1 MSKPKL
7 ALYWAASCGGC
18 EIAVLEIKEKIL
30 DVANVFD
37 IVLWPCVMDFKY
49 EDLEKLGNKEIDLC
63 LFNGAIRTSEHEH
76 LAKLLR
82 DKSKVMVAYGTCA
95 CEGGIPGLANEF
107 DKESIF
113 QRVYLE
119 TPSTYNPDK
128 KFPIENYDMPEGK
141 IHLPAF
147 YDTVRSLK
155 QTVQVEYFIPGC
167 PPLEKTTWKALEA
180 VIKGDLPPVGSFLGA
195 GDKTVCEECP
205 RKKEEKKIKGFY
217 RSHLKIPE
225 PEKCLLEQGIIC
237 AGPATRSGC
246 EAACIKANLPCWGC
260 YGPPPG
266 VSDVGAKFMSALA
279 SVIDSD
285 DEKEVNKIL
294 EGIVDPIGTFYR
306 FGLASSILRRKK
318 ISQEKKE

>member
-18 EIAVLEIKEKIL
+18 EIAILEIKEKIL
-30 DVANVFD
+30 DVANIFD
-37 IVLWPCVMDFKY
+37 IVFWPCVMDFKY
-49 EDLEKLGNKEIDLC
+49 EDVEKLNSKEIDLC

-82 DKSKVMVAYGTCA
+82 DKSKVLVAYGTCA

-107 DKESIF
+107 DKKSIF
-113 QRVYLE
+113 ERVYLE
-119 TPSTYNPDK
+119 TPSTYNPNK
-128 KFPIENYDMPEGK
+128 NFPMENHDMPEGK
-141 IHLPAF
+141 VHIPAF
-147 YDTVRSLK
+147 YDTVKSLR
-155 QTVQVEYFIPGC
+155 QTVEVEYFIPGC

-180 VIKGDLPPVGSFLGA
+180 VVKGDLPPVGSCLGA
-195 GDKTVCEECP
+195 GNKTVCEECP
-205 RKKEEKKIKGFY
+205 RKKDEKKIKAFY
-217 RSHLKIPE
+217 RSFSKIPE

-246 EAACIKANLPCWGC
+246 EGVCIKANLPCWGC
-260 YGPPPG
+260 YGPAEG

-285 DEKEVNKIL
+285 DQKEIDKIL

-318 ISQEKKE
+318 ISQEGKV

>member
-1 MSKPKL
+1 MTKPKL
-7 ALYWAASCGGC
+7 ALNWAASCGGC

-30 DVANVFD
+30 DVANLFD
-37 IVLWPCVMDFKY
+37 IVFWPCVMDFKY
-49 EDLEKLGNKEIDLC
+49 EDLEKFGKQEIDIC

-76 LAKLLR
+76 LARLLR
-82 DKSKVMVAYGTCA
+82 DKSKVMVAYGACA
-95 CEGGIPGLANEF
+95 CEGGIPGLANQF

-113 QRVYLE
+113 QRVYVE
-119 TPSTYNPDK
+119 TPSTRNPDK
-128 KFPIENYDMPEGK
+128 KFPQESYDMPEGK
-141 IHLPAF
+141 IQIPTF
-147 YDTVRSLK
+147 YDTVKSLK

-180 VIKGDLPPVGSFLGA
+180 IVKGDLPPFGSYLGA

-205 RKKEEKKIKGFY
+205 RKKDEKKIKRFY
-217 RSHLKIPE
+217 RSHLKLPE

-246 EAACIKANLPCWGC
+246 EGACLKANLPCWGC
-260 YGPPPG
+260 YGPAQG
-266 VSDVGAKFMSALA
+266 VVDVGAKFMSALA

-285 DEKEVNKIL
+285 DEKEVSKIL

-306 FGLASSILRRKK
+306 FGLAGSILRRKK
-318 ISQEKKE
+318 ISQEKKG